1 MRPTLAETF
10 TFTPSTTAVRAGVVG
25 DGGTVV
31 VVVVVAGGNVV
42 VVDVVEVVVVVGGN
56 VVVVVDVVV
65 VEVVVVV
72 GGNVVVVVV
81 EVVVVVGAVVVVV
94 VDPGSMFTIV
104 ASTLG
109 EPAGSEMTPCA
120 PPLTMADA
128 TVAGAVNPLACK
140 YSAAIPATCGD
151 AIDVPLMYAYVL
163 GLV

>member
-1 MRPTLAETF
+1 M
-10 TFTPSTTAVRAGVVG
+10 
-25 DGGTVV
+25 
-31 VVVVVAGGNVV
+31 
-42 VVDVVEVVVVVGGN
+42 VVVVVGGN
-56 VVVVVDVVV
+56 VVVVVVDVVV

-72 GGNVVVVVV
+72 GGNVVVV

-163 GLV
+163 GPV